1 VMIEDVKKVQAGLE
15 SKYIANTTLVDE
27 KALPLYKTKPESAVA
42 YLTDYSVTSGNQTV
56 ARWKDLGH
64 YLLVK
69 YIDGNIKKEKDGK
82 FARNPYGIAVSP
94 SQPGYPEWY
103 LKKIAEDTGD
113 KLKVI
118 GEKAH

>member
-1 VMIEDVKKVQAGLE
+1 MIEDVKQVQNELE
-15 SKYIANTTLVDE
+15 GNYLKNTAKTDSMAMELFNKNPE
-27 KALPLYKTKPESAVA
+27 KAIA
-42 YLTDYSVTSGNQTV
+42 YLTDYSVSNGNRTV
-56 ARWKDLGH
+56 DRWKDLGR

-82 FARNPYGIAVSP
+82 FIRNPYGMPVSP

-113 KLKVI
+113 KLKVTG
-118 GEKAH
+118 GESH